1 MKCLEKEE
9 ISGIT
14 SMDLSNTVEV
24 KLIYQDRIIIDVGTI
39 ANLEKKMALAANVIK
54 TQDEISPYQEGTI
67 NLTIDKQA
75 YFSPKAEES
84 TTEKPTEQNPQAQ
97 GGQQTQ
103 NSQQT

>member
-1 MKCLEKEE
+1 M
-9 ISGIT
+9 
-14 SMDLSNTVEV
+14 V
-24 KLIYQDRIIIDVGTI
+24 YQDRIIIDVGTI

-84 TTEKPTEQNPQAQ
+84 TTENPTEQNPQAQ